1 MRHNINK
8 NTLILEIMDKYP
20 KIGEILVTKYGL
32 HCIGCGMAQM
42 ETIED
47 GALAHGM
54 SATEI
59 KEMLEDLN
67 TKISKANL
75 SKKKK

>member
-1 MRHNINK
+1 MKNNINK

-20 KIGEILVTKYGL
+20 KIGELLVTKYGL

-42 ETIED
+42 ETIEE

-54 SATEI
+54 STKEI
-59 KEMLEDLN
+59 NKMLETIN
-67 TKISKANL
+67 NRISKANL

>member
-1 MRHNINK
+1 MKNNINK

-20 KIGEILVTKYGL
+20 KIGELLVTKYGL

-42 ETIED
+42 ETIEE

-54 SATEI
+54 SI
-59 KEMLEDLN
+59 KEINKMLETIN
-67 TKISKANL
+67 NRISKVNL

>member
-1 MRHNINK
+1 
-8 NTLILEIMDKYP
+8 MDKYP